1 MRDQEVKSKGI
12 YRFTETYGR
21 FAKGYV
27 VMVTEVGEDYFIALG
42 EKLPL
47 DAPIRECDD

>member
-1 MRDQEVKSKGI
+1 MGQEVKSKGI

-47 DAPIRECDD
+47 DAPVEVAND